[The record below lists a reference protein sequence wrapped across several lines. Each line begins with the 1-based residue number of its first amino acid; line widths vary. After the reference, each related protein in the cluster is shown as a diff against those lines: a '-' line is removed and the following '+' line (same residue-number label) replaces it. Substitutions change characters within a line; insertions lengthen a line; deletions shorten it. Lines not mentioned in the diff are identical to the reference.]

1 MANSLDLQEQE
12 QLEDLKAFWRRYGN
26 LITWTLALALGTLA
40 AWNGWNWYQRDQG
53 AKAGAIYD
61 ELERAVQA
69 GESDRSVRIFGD
81 LKDRYPSTAWAVHG
95 ALLLSREQTAK
106 GHNDDA
112 AGTLAWA
119 AQQARDEALKAL
131 ASLRLAGVH
140 LDAGRHDKAVEALDA
155 VKSKDFEALVADRR
169 GDVLLAMGR
178 QDEAV
183 KSFQAAWAAMPE
195 SLEYRSLVQ
204 AKLSALGS
212 PPAGTEV
219 AGVTR

>member
-1 MANSLDLQEQE
+1 MANPLDLQEQE

-26 LITWTLALALGTLA
+26 LITWTLVLGLGALA

-69 GESDRSVRIFGD
+69 GESERSARIFGD
-81 LKDRYPSTAWAVHG
+81 LRERHPSTVWAVHG
-95 ALLLSREQTAK
+95 ALLLSREQTGK
-106 GHNDDA
+106 GRHDDA
-112 AGTLAWA
+112 AATLSWA
-119 AQQARDEALKAL
+119 GQQTKDEALKAL

-140 LDAGRHDKAVEALDA
+140 LDAGRHDKALEALDT

-169 GDVLLAMGR
+169 GDVLLAMGK
-178 QDEAV
+178 QEDAV

-195 SLEYRSLVQ
+195 SLEYRNLVQ
-204 AKLSALGS
+204 AKLSSLGS